1 MAFAHDLELESSSSP
16 LVFSVRRSEPELV
29 APAKPTPREIK
40 ILSEIDS
47 QAGLR
52 TQIPII
58 QFYRNDPSLAG
69 KDPVQA
75 IRNALA
81 EALVFYYPFA
91 GRIKEEGSD
100 GKLVVDCNEE
110 GVMFIEADADVTLDQ
125 FGDALKPP
133 FPCFQELLYQ
143 PPGSDGIT
151 DAPIFLIQVTRLK
164 CGGFILAIR
173 FNHVMV
179 DGVGLIHFTL
189 TVAGIA
195 RGAMKEPPFQPVW
208 SRELLFARD
217 PPRVTFNHREYEQ
230 LTDSNDAVSTDFE
243 QRSFFFGPT
252 ETASI
257 RALLPRDLDQRAT
270 TFEVLTSYVW
280 RCRTKALQIPPNE
293 DVRMMCIVDAR
304 GKFDPPFPA
313 GFYGSCFAFPAA
325 VTGAGDL
332 CEKPLEY
339 AVQLIQKARGEVSEE
354 YIDSV
359 ADLMASEGRPLF
371 TVVRSCLVL
380 DTTEAGFRNLD
391 FGWGNALYGGMAVA
405 GAGAFPAVNFHVP
418 SQNAKGEEGILVLIC
433 LPSQVMKA
441 FAKEVFTLH
450 RLNSEMAFMAVLE
463 SDLRAL
469 SAEARR
475 RYPAVKDGAEHAI
488 LKLRTLSSPSEI
500 AHNDDILRIFL
511 MACEVRTVKLSI
523 IGLSCLQKLISH
535 DAVSPSALTEILS
548 TLKDHAEM
556 VDEGVQL
563 KTLQTISII
572 FQSRLHPENEDT
584 MSQALGICLRLLE
597 NTRSSDSV
605 RNTAAATFRQA
616 VALIFD
622 RVVLAESLPTGKFG
636 FGGQLSRT
644 NSVTGDVNRSIN
656 LSESL
661 DHESVSGRPPVMRET
676 LTETG
681 KLGLRLLEDL
691 TSLAA
696 GGSAIWLRVNILQR
710 TFALDILEFILSN
723 YVAVF
728 RTLLPYEQA
737 LRRQICSLLMTSL
750 RTNAELEGETGEPS
764 FRRLVLRSV
773 AHIIRLY
780 SSSLITECE
789 VFLSMLLKVTFLD
802 LPLWHRILVLEILRG
817 FCVEA
822 RTLRIL
828 FQNFDM
834 HPKNTNVVEGMV
846 KALARVV
853 SNVQVQESSEESLAA
868 VAGMFSSKAKGIE
881 WSLDNDASNAAV
893 LVASEAHAITLAVE
907 GLLGVVFTV
916 ATLTDAAIDVGELE
930 SPRCDNDPPVKWTG
944 KTAVLCISMVDSLW
958 LTILDALSLILSR
971 SQGEAIVLEI
981 LKGYQA
987 FTQAC
992 GILRAVE
999 PLNSFLASLCKFT
1012 INFPVETEKRSSAL
1026 PSPVSKRSE
1035 LSVDQRDSIV
1045 LTPKNVQALRTLFN
1059 IAHRLHNVLGPSWVL
1074 VLETLAALDRAI
1086 HSPHATTQVKTIS
1099 GPSPYR
1105 AAIVAHSS
1113 SRFSLFGAVLSSVP
1127 WQRLGSVKVA
1137 RCSMLRWLA
1146 AAYEEVSTP
1155 VPKFTR
1161 ELSTQSSDFNILS
1174 SLNSQ
1179 LFESSALMH
1188 ISAVKSLL
1196 SALCQLSH
1204 QCMTSSSLGPTTS
1217 QKIGSI
1223 SFSVERMISILVNNV
1238 HRVEPFW
1245 DQVISHFLELADNSN
1260 PHLKNMALDAL
1271 DQSISAVLGSDR
1283 FQDYKLSKSL
1293 EPSQEMEVNLDKLM
1307 SLECSIISPLKVLYF
1322 STQSVD
1328 VRIGSLKILLH
1339 VLERYG
1345 EKLHYSWPNILEM
1358 LRYVADVSEKDL
1370 VTLGF
1375 QNLRVIM
1382 NDGLSALPTD
1392 CLQVCVDVTGAYSAQ
1407 KTELNISLTAVG
1419 LLWTMTDFIA
1429 KGLLNGPFEE
1439 KEAGVGSTVKQI
1451 DSKKMEDQT
1460 RISNNVRDQASVDG
1474 VDFEKLLFSVFSLL
1488 QNLGAD
1494 ERPEVR
1500 NSAVRTLF
1508 QTLGTH
1514 GQKLSKSMWEDCL
1527 WNYVFPTLD
1536 RASHMVATSSKDE
1549 WQGKE
1554 LGTRGG
1560 KAVHMLIHHSRNTA
1574 QKQWDETLVLV
1585 LGGIARIL
1593 RLFFPFF
1600 TSLSNFWSGWESLLQ
1615 FVENSILNGSKEVAL
1630 AAINCLQTT
1639 VNSHSSKGNMPMPYL
1654 ISVIDVYELVL
1665 RKPSS
1670 YRGNAAD
1677 KVTQEI
1683 LHGLGELYVQAQGLF
1698 NDVIYTQ
1705 LIAIIDLAVKQAMLT
1720 NDNFEMEFGNVPPVL
1735 RTILEILPLLR
1746 PTEHIS
1752 STWPVLLREF
1762 LKYLPRQDSHLQNED
1777 GKIDQA
1783 RDSQVNYDA
1792 PNGATPISPNKIA
1805 VSPGS
1810 GSTAAIPSYIFAE
1823 KLVPVLVDLFLQ
1835 APAVEKYIIYPEII
1849 QSLGRCM
1856 TTRRDNPDNA
1866 LWRLAVEAFNRVL
1879 VHYVTKLTNGGPDS
1893 TISKP
1898 VRTRIWKE
1906 IADVYEIFLIGYCGR
1921 ALPSNSIS
1929 AVVLE
1934 ADESLEMSI
1943 LNILGDTILKLP
1955 VDTPSD
1961 ILQRLVSTLDRC
1973 ASRTCSLPVET
1984 VELMPPHC
1992 SRFSL
1997 TCLQKLF
2004 SLSSYSNEVNWNMTR
2019 SEVSKISITV
2029 LMTRCEYILS
2039 RFLTD
2044 ENGLGDCPL
2053 PKARLEEI
2061 IYVLQELAHLVIH
2074 PDAASSLPLHPFL
2087 RTELAREK
2095 EKHDNRPHLFAL
2107 LPSFCELVTSRELRI
2122 RELVQ
2127 VLLRLVTK
2135 ELSLEKLSLATP
2147 SATCP

>member
-1 MAFAHDLELESSSSP
+1 
-16 LVFSVRRSEPELV
+16 
-29 APAKPTPREIK
+29 
-40 ILSEIDS
+40 
-47 QAGLR
+47 
-52 TQIPII
+52 
-58 QFYRNDPSLAG
+58 
-69 KDPVQA
+69 
-75 IRNALA
+75 
-81 EALVFYYPFA
+81 
-91 GRIKEEGSD
+91 
-100 GKLVVDCNEE
+100 
-110 GVMFIEADADVTLDQ
+110 
-125 FGDALKPP
+125 
-133 FPCFQELLYQ
+133 
-143 PPGSDGIT
+143 
-151 DAPIFLIQVTRLK
+151 
-164 CGGFILAIR
+164 
-173 FNHVMV
+173 
-179 DGVGLIHFTL
+179 
-189 TVAGIA
+189 
-195 RGAMKEPPFQPVW
+195 
-208 SRELLFARD
+208 
-217 PPRVTFNHREYEQ
+217 
-230 LTDSNDAVSTDFE
+230 
-243 QRSFFFGPT
+243 
-252 ETASI
+252 
-257 RALLPRDLDQRAT
+257 
-270 TFEVLTSYVW
+270 
-280 RCRTKALQIPPNE
+280 
-293 DVRMMCIVDAR
+293 
-304 GKFDPPFPA
+304 
-313 GFYGSCFAFPAA
+313 
-325 VTGAGDL
+325 
-332 CEKPLEY
+332 
-339 AVQLIQKARGEVSEE
+339 
-354 YIDSV
+354 
-359 ADLMASEGRPLF
+359 
-371 TVVRSCLVL
+371 
-380 DTTEAGFRNLD
+380 
-391 FGWGNALYGGMAVA
+391 
-405 GAGAFPAVNFHVP
+405 
-418 SQNAKGEEGILVLIC
+418 
-433 LPSQVMKA
+433 
-441 FAKEVFTLH
+441 
-450 RLNSEMAFMAVLE
+450 MAFMAVLE

-535 DAVSPSALTEILS
+535 DAVSPSALREILS

-556 VDEGVQL
+556 ADEGVQL

-597 NTRSSDSV
+597 NSRSSDSV

-616 VALIFD
+616 VALVFD
-622 RVVLAESLPTGKFG
+622 RVVLAESLPAGKFG
-636 FGGQLSRT
+636 FGRQLSRT
-644 NSVTGDVNRSIN
+644 SSVTGDVNRSIN
-656 LSESL
+656 FSDSL
-661 DHESVSGRPPVMRET
+661 DHESTCGGPLVMRET

-696 GGSAIWLRVNILQR
+696 GGSASWLRVNILQR

-728 RTLLPYEQA
+728 RMLLPYEQA
-737 LRRQICSLLMTSL
+737 LRRQICSILMTSL
-750 RTNAELEGETGEPS
+750 RTNAEVEGEAGEPS

-789 VFLSMLLKVTFLD
+789 VFLSMLLKATFLD

-822 RTLRIL
+822 RTLQIL
-828 FQNFDM
+828 FQHFDM

-853 SNVQVQESSEESLAA
+853 SNVQFQETSEESLAA

-881 WSLDNDASNAAV
+881 WSLDNDASNSAV

-916 ATLTDAAIDVGELE
+916 ATLTDEAIDVGELE
-930 SPRCDNDPPVKWTG
+930 SPRCDNNPPVKWTG
-944 KTAVLCISMVDSLW
+944 KTTVLCLSMIDSLW

-992 GILRAVE
+992 GILRTVE

-1012 INFPVETEKRSSAL
+1012 INFPVETEKKSSAL

-1035 LSVDQRDSIV
+1035 VSVDQRDSIV

-1086 HSPHATTQVKTIS
+1086 HSPHATTQ
-1099 GPSPYR
+1099 
-1105 AAIVAHSS
+1105 
-1113 SRFSLFGAVLSSVP
+1113 
-1127 WQRLGSVKVA
+1127 
-1137 RCSMLRWLA
+1137 
-1146 AAYEEVSTP
+1146 EVSTP
-1155 VPKFTR
+1155 VPKFAR
-1161 ELSTQSSDFNILS
+1161 ELSAQYSDFNILS

-1204 QCMTSSSLGPTTS
+1204 QCMSGTSSGLGPTAS
-1217 QKIGSI
+1217 QKLGSI

-1245 DQVISHFLELADNSN
+1245 DQVVSHFLELADNPN

-1283 FQDYKLSKSL
+1283 FQNYKQFKSL
-1293 EPSQEMEVNLDKLM
+1293 QTSQEMEASLDKLT

-1328 VRIGSLKILLH
+1328 VRVGSLKILLH

-1382 NDGLSALPTD
+1382 NDGLSALPRD

-1429 KGLLNGPFEE
+1429 KGLLNEPFEE
-1439 KEAGVGSTVKQI
+1439 GDTGVCSIVKQI
-1451 DSKKMEDQT
+1451 DNEKMEDQA
-1460 RISNNVRDQASVDG
+1460 RNVPNNARDRPSYADVDY
-1474 VDFEKLLFSVFSLL
+1474 EKLLFSIFSLL

-1536 RASHMVATSSKDE
+1536 RASFMVATSSKDE

-1630 AAINCLQTT
+1630 AAINCLQTN
-1639 VNSHSSKGNMPMPYL
+1639 VNSHSLKGNMPMRYL
-1654 ISVIDVYELVL
+1654 TSVIDVYEHVL
-1665 RKPSS
+1665 KKPSS
-1670 YRGNAAD
+1670 YSD
-1677 KVTQEI
+1677 KVKQEI
-1683 LHGLGELYVQAQGLF
+1683 LHGLGEIYVQAQGSF

-1705 LIAIIDLAVKQAMLT
+1705 LLAIIDLAVKQSMLT

-1735 RTILEILPLLR
+1735 RTILEIVPLLG

-1752 STWPVLLREF
+1752 SMWPVLLREF
-1762 LKYLPRQDSHLQNED
+1762 LQYLPRQDTHVQIED

-1783 RDSQVNYDA
+1783 RDSPVNYEA
-1792 PNGATPISPNKIA
+1792 PNGTIPISRDKVA

-1810 GSTAAIPSYIFAE
+1810 ESTAAINAGIPSYIFAE

-1835 APAVEKYIIYPEII
+1835 APTAEKYIVYPEVI

-1856 TTRRDNPDNA
+1856 TTRRDNPDSA
-1866 LWRLAVEAFNRVL
+1866 LWRLAVEAFNNVL
-1879 VHYVTKLTNGGPDS
+1879 VDYVTKSTNGDPHSGI
-1893 TISKP
+1893 TKP

-1906 IADVYEIFLIGYCGR
+1906 IADVYEIFLVGYCGR
-1921 ALPSNSIS
+1921 ALSSNSLS
-1929 AVVLE
+1929 AVALE
-1934 ADESLEMSI
+1934 ADESLEMII
-1943 LNILGDTILKLP
+1943 LNTLGDTVLKLP
-1955 VDTPSD
+1955 IDTPMD
-1961 ILQRLVSTLDRC
+1961 VVERLVSTLDRC

-2004 SLSSYSNEVNWNMTR
+2004 SLSSYSNEVNWNMMR
-2019 SEVSKISITV
+2019 SEVSKISIMV
-2029 LMTRCEYILS
+2029 LMNRCEYILS

-2044 ENGLGDCPL
+2044 ENVLGEYPL
-2053 PKARLEEI
+2053 PKARLDEI
-2061 IYVLQELAHLVIH
+2061 TYVLQELERLLIH
-2074 PDAASSLPLHPFL
+2074 PDVASILPLHPCL
-2087 RTELAREK
+2087 RTDLAEDK
-2095 EKHDNRPHLFAL
+2095 EKHGNRSHLFVL

-2135 ELSLEKLSLATP
+2135 ELCLEKLSLA
-2147 SATCP
+2147 CGK

>member
-1 MAFAHDLELESSSSP
+1 
-16 LVFSVRRSEPELV
+16 
-29 APAKPTPREIK
+29 
-40 ILSEIDS
+40 
-47 QAGLR
+47 
-52 TQIPII
+52 
-58 QFYRNDPSLAG
+58 
-69 KDPVQA
+69 
-75 IRNALA
+75 
-81 EALVFYYPFA
+81 
-91 GRIKEEGSD
+91 
-100 GKLVVDCNEE
+100 
-110 GVMFIEADADVTLDQ
+110 
-125 FGDALKPP
+125 
-133 FPCFQELLYQ
+133 
-143 PPGSDGIT
+143 
-151 DAPIFLIQVTRLK
+151 
-164 CGGFILAIR
+164 
-173 FNHVMV
+173 
-179 DGVGLIHFTL
+179 
-189 TVAGIA
+189 
-195 RGAMKEPPFQPVW
+195 
-208 SRELLFARD
+208 
-217 PPRVTFNHREYEQ
+217 
-230 LTDSNDAVSTDFE
+230 
-243 QRSFFFGPT
+243 
-252 ETASI
+252 
-257 RALLPRDLDQRAT
+257 
-270 TFEVLTSYVW
+270 
-280 RCRTKALQIPPNE
+280 
-293 DVRMMCIVDAR
+293 
-304 GKFDPPFPA
+304 
-313 GFYGSCFAFPAA
+313 
-325 VTGAGDL
+325 
-332 CEKPLEY
+332 
-339 AVQLIQKARGEVSEE
+339 
-354 YIDSV
+354 
-359 ADLMASEGRPLF
+359 
-371 TVVRSCLVL
+371 
-380 DTTEAGFRNLD
+380 
-391 FGWGNALYGGMAVA
+391 
-405 GAGAFPAVNFHVP
+405 
-418 SQNAKGEEGILVLIC
+418 
-433 LPSQVMKA
+433 
-441 FAKEVFTLH
+441 
-450 RLNSEMAFMAVLE
+450 MAFMAVLE

-488 LKLRTLSSPSEI
+488 LKLRSLSSPSEI

-535 DAVSPSALTEILS
+535 DAVSPSALREILS

-622 RVVLAESLPTGKFG
+622 QVVLAESLPAGKFG

-644 NSVTGDVNRSIN
+644 SSVTGDVNRSIN
-656 LSESL
+656 LSDSLHNESI
-661 DHESVSGRPPVMRET
+661 SGGAPVMRET

-681 KLGLRLLEDL
+681 KHGLRLLEDL

-764 FRRLVLRSV
+764 FRRLVMRSV

-822 RTLRIL
+822 RTMRIL

-868 VAGMFSSKAKGIE
+868 VAGMFSSKAKGVE

-916 ATLTDAAIDVGELE
+916 ATLTDEAIDIGELE

-1012 INFPVETEKRSSAL
+1012 INFPVETEKRSNAL
-1026 PSPVSKRSE
+1026 PSPISKRSE
-1035 LSVDQRDSIV
+1035 LSVEQRDSIV

-1074 VLETLAALDRAI
+1074 VLETLSALDRAI
-1086 HSPHATTQVKTIS
+1086 HSPHATTQ
-1099 GPSPYR
+1099 
-1105 AAIVAHSS
+1105 
-1113 SRFSLFGAVLSSVP
+1113 
-1127 WQRLGSVKVA
+1127 
-1137 RCSMLRWLA
+1137 
-1146 AAYEEVSTP
+1146 EVSTP

-1161 ELSTQSSDFNILS
+1161 ELSAQYSDFNILS

-1204 QCMTSSSLGPTTS
+1204 QCMSGTSSSLGPTTS

-1245 DQVISHFLELADNSN
+1245 DQVVSHFLELADNSN

-1283 FQDYKLSKSL
+1283 FQDYKQSKSL
-1293 EPSQEMEVNLDKLM
+1293 QSSQMEVNLDKLR
-1307 SLECSIISPLKVLYF
+1307 SLECSVISPLKVLYF

-1358 LRYVADVSEKDL
+1358 LRFVADVSEKDL

-1375 QNLRVIM
+1375 QSLRVIM

-1392 CLQVCVDVTGAYSAQ
+1392 YLQVCVDVTGAYSAQ

-1429 KGLLNGPFEE
+1429 KGLLSEPFEE
-1439 KEAGVGSTVKQI
+1439 KEIGVGFTVRQI

-1460 RISNNVRDQASVDG
+1460 ESISINVRDQASYVHG
-1474 VDFEKLLFSVFSLL
+1474 VDYEKLLFYIFSLL

-1500 NSAVRTLF
+1500 NSSVRTLF

-1536 RASHMVATSSKDE
+1536 RASHMAATSSKDE

-1585 LGGIARIL
+1585 FGGIARIL

-1630 AAINCLQTT
+1630 AAITCLQTN
-1639 VNSHSSKGNMPMPYL
+1639 VSSHSSKGNMPKPYF
-1654 ISVIDVYELVL
+1654 ISVIDVFERVL

-1670 YRGNAAD
+1670 YHGNAGD
-1677 KVTQEI
+1677 KVKQEI

-1698 NDVIYTQ
+1698 NDVLYTQ
-1705 LIAIIDLAVKQAMLT
+1705 LIAIIDLAVKHAMLT
-1720 NDNFEMEFGNVPPVL
+1720 NDNFETEFGNVPPVL
-1735 RTILEILPLLR
+1735 RTILEILPTLR

-1752 STWPVLLREF
+1752 SMWLVLLREF
-1762 LKYLPRQDSHLQNED
+1762 LQYLPRQDSHLQNED
-1777 GKIDQA
+1777 
-1783 RDSQVNYDA
+1783 DSQVNYDA
-1792 PNGATPISPNKIA
+1792 PNGATPISINKVA
-1805 VSPGS
+1805 ASPGS
-1810 GSTAAIPSYIFAE
+1810 GSTAAITGIPSYIFAE

-1835 APAVEKYIIYPEII
+1835 APEVEKYIIYPEII
-1849 QSLGRCM
+1849 QSLRRCM
-1856 TTRRDNPDNA
+1856 TTRRDNQDSA
-1866 LWRLAVEAFNRVL
+1866 LWRLAVEAFNHIL
-1879 VHYVTKLTNGGPDS
+1879 LDYVTKLTNGGPDS
-1893 TISKP
+1893 SISKP

-1921 ALPSNSIS
+1921 ALPSNSLS
-1929 AVVLE
+1929 AKVLE

-1943 LNILGDTILKLP
+1943 LSILGDTILKLP
-1955 VDTPSD
+1955 VDTPTD
-1961 ILQRLVSTLDRC
+1961 ILQRLISTLDRC

-2004 SLSSYSNEVNWNMTR
+2004 SLSSYSGEVHWNMTR
-2019 SEVSKISITV
+2019 SEVSKISITM
-2029 LMTRCEYILS
+2029 LMTRCEYIFS

-2044 ENGLGDCPL
+2044 ENGLGDYSL

-2061 IYVLQELAHLVIH
+2061 IFVLEELAHLVIH
-2074 PDAASSLPLHPFL
+2074 PDAASVLPLRPLL
-2087 RTELAREK
+2087 RTGLVEGK
-2095 EKHDNRPHLFAL
+2095 KDMHDNRPHLFVL

-2135 ELSLEKLSLATP
+2135 ELSLENLSLA
-2147 SATCP
+2147 S

>member
-1 MAFAHDLELESSSSP
+1 
-16 LVFSVRRSEPELV
+16 
-29 APAKPTPREIK
+29 
-40 ILSEIDS
+40 
-47 QAGLR
+47 
-52 TQIPII
+52 
-58 QFYRNDPSLAG
+58 
-69 KDPVQA
+69 
-75 IRNALA
+75 
-81 EALVFYYPFA
+81 
-91 GRIKEEGSD
+91 
-100 GKLVVDCNEE
+100 
-110 GVMFIEADADVTLDQ
+110 
-125 FGDALKPP
+125 
-133 FPCFQELLYQ
+133 
-143 PPGSDGIT
+143 
-151 DAPIFLIQVTRLK
+151 
-164 CGGFILAIR
+164 
-173 FNHVMV
+173 
-179 DGVGLIHFTL
+179 
-189 TVAGIA
+189 
-195 RGAMKEPPFQPVW
+195 
-208 SRELLFARD
+208 
-217 PPRVTFNHREYEQ
+217 
-230 LTDSNDAVSTDFE
+230 
-243 QRSFFFGPT
+243 
-252 ETASI
+252 
-257 RALLPRDLDQRAT
+257 
-270 TFEVLTSYVW
+270 
-280 RCRTKALQIPPNE
+280 
-293 DVRMMCIVDAR
+293 
-304 GKFDPPFPA
+304 
-313 GFYGSCFAFPAA
+313 
-325 VTGAGDL
+325 
-332 CEKPLEY
+332 
-339 AVQLIQKARGEVSEE
+339 
-354 YIDSV
+354 
-359 ADLMASEGRPLF
+359 
-371 TVVRSCLVL
+371 
-380 DTTEAGFRNLD
+380 
-391 FGWGNALYGGMAVA
+391 
-405 GAGAFPAVNFHVP
+405 
-418 SQNAKGEEGILVLIC
+418 
-433 LPSQVMKA
+433 
-441 FAKEVFTLH
+441 
-450 RLNSEMAFMAVLE
+450 MAFMAVLE

-622 RVVLAESLPTGKFG
+622 HVVLAESLPTGKFG

-1012 INFPVETEKRSSAL
+1012 INFPVETEKRSAL

-1086 HSPHATTQVKTIS
+1086 HSPHATTQ
-1099 GPSPYR
+1099 
-1105 AAIVAHSS
+1105 
-1113 SRFSLFGAVLSSVP
+1113 
-1127 WQRLGSVKVA
+1127 
-1137 RCSMLRWLA
+1137 
-1146 AAYEEVSTP
+1146 EVSTP

-1451 DSKKMEDQT
+1451 DRKKMEDQT
-1460 RISNNVRDQASVDG
+1460 RISYNVRDQASVDG

-2074 PDAASSLPLHPFL
+2074 PDAASSLPLHPLL

-2135 ELSLEKLSLATP
+2135 ELSLEKLSLASEKNT
-2147 SATCP
+2147 SR

>member
-1 MAFAHDLELESSSSP
+1 
-16 LVFSVRRSEPELV
+16 
-29 APAKPTPREIK
+29 
-40 ILSEIDS
+40 
-47 QAGLR
+47 
-52 TQIPII
+52 
-58 QFYRNDPSLAG
+58 
-69 KDPVQA
+69 
-75 IRNALA
+75 
-81 EALVFYYPFA
+81 
-91 GRIKEEGSD
+91 
-100 GKLVVDCNEE
+100 
-110 GVMFIEADADVTLDQ
+110 
-125 FGDALKPP
+125 
-133 FPCFQELLYQ
+133 
-143 PPGSDGIT
+143 
-151 DAPIFLIQVTRLK
+151 
-164 CGGFILAIR
+164 
-173 FNHVMV
+173 
-179 DGVGLIHFTL
+179 
-189 TVAGIA
+189 
-195 RGAMKEPPFQPVW
+195 
-208 SRELLFARD
+208 
-217 PPRVTFNHREYEQ
+217 
-230 LTDSNDAVSTDFE
+230 
-243 QRSFFFGPT
+243 
-252 ETASI
+252 
-257 RALLPRDLDQRAT
+257 
-270 TFEVLTSYVW
+270 
-280 RCRTKALQIPPNE
+280 
-293 DVRMMCIVDAR
+293 
-304 GKFDPPFPA
+304 
-313 GFYGSCFAFPAA
+313 
-325 VTGAGDL
+325 
-332 CEKPLEY
+332 
-339 AVQLIQKARGEVSEE
+339 
-354 YIDSV
+354 
-359 ADLMASEGRPLF
+359 
-371 TVVRSCLVL
+371 
-380 DTTEAGFRNLD
+380 
-391 FGWGNALYGGMAVA
+391 
-405 GAGAFPAVNFHVP
+405 
-418 SQNAKGEEGILVLIC
+418 
-433 LPSQVMKA
+433 
-441 FAKEVFTLH
+441 
-450 RLNSEMAFMAVLE
+450 MAFMAVLE

-511 MACEVRTVKLSI
+511 MACEVRTIKLSI

-535 DAVSPSALTEILS
+535 DAVSPSALREILS

-556 VDEGVQL
+556 ADEGVQL

-597 NTRSSDSV
+597 NSRSSDSV

-622 RVVLAESLPTGKFG
+622 RVVLAESLPAGKFG
-636 FGGQLSRT
+636 FGSQLSRT
-644 NSVTGDVNRSIN
+644 SSVTGDVNRSIN
-656 LSESL
+656 LTDSL
-661 DHESVSGRPPVMRET
+661 DHESTRGGPPVMRET

-696 GGSAIWLRVNILQR
+696 GGSAIWLRVNIIQR

-737 LRRQICSLLMTSL
+737 LRRQICSILMTSL
-750 RTNAELEGETGEPS
+750 RTNAELEGEAGEPS

-789 VFLSMLLKVTFLD
+789 VFLSMLLKATFLD

-881 WSLDNDASNAAV
+881 WSLDNDASNSAV

-916 ATLTDAAIDVGELE
+916 ATLTDEAIDVGELE
-930 SPRCDNDPPVKWTG
+930 SPRCDNDPPAKWSG
-944 KTAVLCISMVDSLW
+944 KTAILCLSMVDSLW

-1012 INFPVETEKRSSAL
+1012 INFPVETEKRSGL

-1035 LSVDQRDSIV
+1035 LSVEQRDSIV

-1086 HSPHATTQVKTIS
+1086 HSPHATTQ
-1099 GPSPYR
+1099 
-1105 AAIVAHSS
+1105 
-1113 SRFSLFGAVLSSVP
+1113 
-1127 WQRLGSVKVA
+1127 
-1137 RCSMLRWLA
+1137 
-1146 AAYEEVSTP
+1146 EVSTP
-1155 VPKFTR
+1155 VPKFAR
-1161 ELSTQSSDFNILS
+1161 ELSTQYSDFNILS

-1204 QCMTSSSLGPTTS
+1204 QCMLSTSSGSGPTAS
-1217 QKIGSI
+1217 QRIGSI

-1245 DQVISHFLELADNSN
+1245 DQVVSHFLELADNPN

-1271 DQSISAVLGSDR
+1271 DQSISAVLGSEQ
-1283 FQDYKLSKSL
+1283 FEDYKQSKSL
-1293 EPSQEMEVNLDKLM
+1293 ETSQEMEASLNRLM
-1307 SLECSIISPLKVLYF
+1307 SLECSVISPLKVLYF

-1328 VRIGSLKILLH
+1328 VRVGSLKILLH

-1345 EKLHYSWPNILEM
+1345 EKLHYSWPNILEL

-1370 VTLGF
+1370 VTIGF

-1382 NDGLSALPTD
+1382 NDGLSALPRD

-1429 KGLLNGPFEE
+1429 KGLLNEPFEE
-1439 KEAGVGSTVKQI
+1439 KATGVVSTVKLT
-1451 DSKKMEDQT
+1451 DSENMEDKKHSFP
-1460 RISNNVRDQASVDG
+1460 SNARDRPCYVDD

-1527 WNYVFPTLD
+1527 WNYVFPTLN
-1536 RASHMVATSSKDE
+1536 RASFMVATSSKDE

-1630 AAINCLQTT
+1630 AAINCLQTN
-1639 VNSHSSKGNMPMPYL
+1639 VNSHSLKGNMPMPYL

-1665 RKPSS
+1665 KKPSS
-1670 YRGNAAD
+1670 YSD
-1677 KVTQEI
+1677 KVKQEI
-1683 LHGLGELYVQAQGLF
+1683 LHGLGEIYVQAKGSF

-1705 LIAIIDLAVKQAMLT
+1705 LIAIIGLAVKKAMIT

-1735 RTILEILPLLR
+1735 RTILEMLPLLG
-1746 PTEHIS
+1746 PTEATS
-1752 STWPVLLREF
+1752 SMWPVLLREF
-1762 LKYLPRQDSHLQNED
+1762 LQYLPRQDTHLQNED

-1783 RDSQVNYDA
+1783 RDSPVNYEA
-1792 PNGATPISPNKIA
+1792 PNGTTPISRDKVA
-1805 VSPGS
+1805 ASPGS
-1810 GSTAAIPSYIFAE
+1810 ESTAAINAGTPSYIFAE
-1823 KLVPVLVDLFLQ
+1823 KLVPLLVDLFLQ
-1835 APAVEKYIIYPEII
+1835 APTAEKYIVYPEII

-1856 TTRRDNPDNA
+1856 TTRRDNPDSA

-1879 VHYVTKLTNGGPDS
+1879 VDFVLKTTNGGPDS
-1893 TISKP
+1893 GITKP

-1906 IADVYEIFLIGYCGR
+1906 IADVYEIFLVGYCGR
-1921 ALPSNSIS
+1921 ALSSNSLS

-1934 ADESLEMSI
+1934 ADESLEMTI
-1943 LNILGDTILKLP
+1943 LNILGDAVLKLP
-1955 VDTPSD
+1955 IDTPMD
-1961 ILQRLVSTLDRC
+1961 VVERLVSTLDRC

-2004 SLSSYSNEVNWNMTR
+2004 SLSSYSNEINWNTMR

-2029 LMTRCEYILS
+2029 LMNRCEYILS

-2044 ENGLGDCPL
+2044 ENGLGEYPL

-2061 IYVLQELAHLVIH
+2061 IYVLQELACLVIH
-2074 PDAASSLPLHPFL
+2074 PDVPSVLPLHPCL
-2087 RTELAREK
+2087 RTDLAEDK
-2095 EKHDNRPHLFAL
+2095 EKHGNRSHLFVL
-2107 LPSFCELVTSRELRI
+2107 LPSFCELVTSREIRI

-2127 VLLRLVTK
+2127 VLLRLVSK
-2135 ELSLEKLSLATP
+2135 ELWLEKLSLACEKYT
-2147 SATCP
+2147 SR

>member
-1 MAFAHDLELESSSSP
+1 
-16 LVFSVRRSEPELV
+16 
-29 APAKPTPREIK
+29 
-40 ILSEIDS
+40 
-47 QAGLR
+47 
-52 TQIPII
+52 
-58 QFYRNDPSLAG
+58 
-69 KDPVQA
+69 
-75 IRNALA
+75 
-81 EALVFYYPFA
+81 
-91 GRIKEEGSD
+91 
-100 GKLVVDCNEE
+100 
-110 GVMFIEADADVTLDQ
+110 
-125 FGDALKPP
+125 
-133 FPCFQELLYQ
+133 
-143 PPGSDGIT
+143 
-151 DAPIFLIQVTRLK
+151 
-164 CGGFILAIR
+164 
-173 FNHVMV
+173 
-179 DGVGLIHFTL
+179 
-189 TVAGIA
+189 
-195 RGAMKEPPFQPVW
+195 
-208 SRELLFARD
+208 
-217 PPRVTFNHREYEQ
+217 
-230 LTDSNDAVSTDFE
+230 
-243 QRSFFFGPT
+243 
-252 ETASI
+252 
-257 RALLPRDLDQRAT
+257 
-270 TFEVLTSYVW
+270 
-280 RCRTKALQIPPNE
+280 
-293 DVRMMCIVDAR
+293 
-304 GKFDPPFPA
+304 
-313 GFYGSCFAFPAA
+313 
-325 VTGAGDL
+325 
-332 CEKPLEY
+332 
-339 AVQLIQKARGEVSEE
+339 
-354 YIDSV
+354 
-359 ADLMASEGRPLF
+359 
-371 TVVRSCLVL
+371 
-380 DTTEAGFRNLD
+380 
-391 FGWGNALYGGMAVA
+391 
-405 GAGAFPAVNFHVP
+405 
-418 SQNAKGEEGILVLIC
+418 
-433 LPSQVMKA
+433 
-441 FAKEVFTLH
+441 
-450 RLNSEMAFMAVLE
+450 MAFMAVLE

-556 VDEGVQL
+556 ADEGVQL

-1086 HSPHATTQVKTIS
+1086 HSPHATTQ
-1099 GPSPYR
+1099 
-1105 AAIVAHSS
+1105 
-1113 SRFSLFGAVLSSVP
+1113 
-1127 WQRLGSVKVA
+1127 
-1137 RCSMLRWLA
+1137 
-1146 AAYEEVSTP
+1146 EVSTP

-2135 ELSLEKLSLATP
+2135 ELSLEKLSLASEKNT
-2147 SATCP
+2147 SR